1 MPDATKLRGR
11 AKLSLGLSLVFAVA
25 AFVYLTLTRS
35 LFQGAGLA
43 LLVILAGI
51 WEYYRK
57 RSDAIAAERY
67 EAEAEEQRRK
77 REERQQR

>member
-25 AFVYLTLTRS
+25 AFAYLKLTQS
-35 LFQGAGLA
+35 LFHGTGIAVI
-43 LLVILAGI
+43 VILAGL

-67 EAEAEEQRRK
+67 EAEAEEHRRK
-77 REERQQR
+77 REGRGRQ

>member
-25 AFVYLTLTRS
+25 AFGYLTLTRS
-35 LFQGAGLA
+35 LFHGTGIA
-43 LLVILAGI
+43 VIVIVAGI

-67 EAEAEEQRRK
+67 EAEAEERQRRD
-77 REERQQR
+77 RR

>member
-1 MPDATKLRGR
+1 VPDATKLRGR

-25 AFVYLTLTRS
+25 AFVYLTLTQS

-43 LLVILAGI
+43 VLVILAGI

-77 REERQQR
+77 REERRQQ

>member
-25 AFVYLTLTRS
+25 AFVYLTLTQS
-35 LFQGAGLA
+35 LFHGAGLA

>member
-1 MPDATKLRGR
+1 VPDATKLRGR
-11 AKLSLGLSLVFAVA
+11 AKLSLGLSLVFAVV
-25 AFVYLTLTRS
+25 AFVYLTLTQS
-35 LFQGAGLA
+35 LVQGTGLA
-43 LLVILAGI
+43 VLVILAGI

-77 REERQQR
+77 REERRRQ

>member
-1 MPDATKLRGR
+1 VPDATKLRGR

-25 AFVYLTLTRS
+25 AFVYLTLTQS

-43 LLVILAGI
+43 FLVILAGI

-77 REERQQR
+77 REERRQQ

>member
-25 AFVYLTLTRS
+25 AFGYLTLTRS
-35 LFQGAGLA
+35 LFHGTGIAVI
-43 LLVILAGI
+43 VILAGI

-77 REERQQR
+77 REERGRQ